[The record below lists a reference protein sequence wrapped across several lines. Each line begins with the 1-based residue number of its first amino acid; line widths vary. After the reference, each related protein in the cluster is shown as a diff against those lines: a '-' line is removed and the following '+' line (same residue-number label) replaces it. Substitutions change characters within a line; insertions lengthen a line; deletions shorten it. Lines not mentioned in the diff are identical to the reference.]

1 MNFLGRFVLL
11 LLVLACAAGA
21 VGKDNNSAVD
31 MGSFITLKRGDRR
44 EFRAFIAGPA
54 DAKAAVLIVHD
65 YLGISDARLPSIF
78 MEANQRPD
86 MRRLSS

>member
-1 MNFLGRFVLL
+1 MNFLRRFVLL

-31 MGSFITLKRGDRR
+31 MGSFVTLKRGDGS

-54 DAKAAVLIVHD
+54 DAKGRCLNR
-65 YLGISDARLPSIF
+65 S
-78 MEANQRPD
+78 
-86 MRRLSS
+86 